1 MLVNFAYGAPL
12 IQDVPSETKITIP
25 HTPAKG
31 EKCSHSVS
39 IEKNTLL
46 YKIIGADVLD
56 PNSAHHQSVKKLG
69 KGLKATARTSDGIIE
84 AFECE
89 GHPFLVAVQWHPE
102 RVTFDTRHAALFK
115 ALVDTSSV
123 GRA

>member
-12 IQDVPSETKITIP
+12 IQDVPSEAKPAIT
-25 HTPAKG
+25 HKPAKG

-46 YKIIGADVLD
+46 CKIIGGDVLD
-56 PNSAHHQSVKKLG
+56 TNSAHHQAVKKLG

-84 AFECE
+84 AFEC
-89 GHPFLVAVQWHPE
+89 GGRAFLVAVQWHPE
-102 RVTFDTRHAALFK
+102 RVTFDTRHAAL
-115 ALVDTSSV
+115 
-123 GRA
+123 